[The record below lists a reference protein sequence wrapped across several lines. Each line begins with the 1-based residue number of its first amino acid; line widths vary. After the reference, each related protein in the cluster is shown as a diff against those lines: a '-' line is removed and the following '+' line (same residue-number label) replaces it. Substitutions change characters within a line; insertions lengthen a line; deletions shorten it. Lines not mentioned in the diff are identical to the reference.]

1 LLGTTG
7 IILVKRIPRYIFLSF
22 CLVADKTIIVMKTE
36 KEIKASDN
44 KKVVLNLYDNNVI
57 SYVTRSHE
65 DGKAIFYTL
74 HFSRKSD
81 KEFIKIPAS
90 LLSEI
95 MSESGY
101 KCSVRAFNTTK
112 EDFNKFFSG
121 ANVKII
127 GVPFIKGTTKFLN
140 PFNGN
145 YSDGK
150 PANNDG
156 ESLHI
161 ESFVPTKTN
170 LAFDENQDKLISK
183 GLEAE
188 REAIR
193 QATANYLAS
202 LL

>member
-1 LLGTTG
+1 
-7 IILVKRIPRYIFLSF
+7 
-22 CLVADKTIIVMKTE
+22 MKTE
-36 KEIKASDN
+36 KEMKTSDN
-44 KKVVLNLYDNNVI
+44 KKVVVNVYDNNVI

-74 HFSRKSD
+74 HFNRKSD
-81 KEFIKIPAS
+81 REFIKIPAG

-101 KCSVRAFNTTK
+101 KCSVRAFNTTN

-127 GVPFIKGTTKFLN
+127 GVPFVKGTTKFLN

-161 ESFVPTKTN
+161 ETFAPTKEN
-170 LAFDENQDKLISK
+170 LSFDAEQNEDIKQGLSK
-183 GLEAE
+183 E

>member
-1 LLGTTG
+1 
-7 IILVKRIPRYIFLSF
+7 
-22 CLVADKTIIVMKTE
+22 MKTE
-36 KEIKASDN
+36 KEIKTSDN
-44 KKVVLNLYDNNVI
+44 KKVVVNCYDNNVI

-65 DGKAIFYTL
+65 SGKAIFYTL
-74 HFSRKSD
+74 HFNRKSD
-81 KEFIKIPAS
+81 KEFIKIPAG

-101 KCSVRAFNTTK
+101 KCSVRAFNTTN

-121 ANVKII
+121 ANVKLV
-127 GVPFIKGTTKFLN
+127 GVPFIKGATKFLN

-145 YSDGK
+145 YADGK

-161 ESFVPTKTN
+161 EVFTPTKEN
-170 LAFDENQDKLISK
+170 LSFDETQDNLISK

-188 REAIR
+188 RNAIR